1 MRSRIEVEESRLRI
15 SSGPDDGDGS
25 RLERNHQLGP
35 TPKHHIPLRRP
46 LDCAGCLRREGSP
59 FAISSPFHQFA
70 CPSVR
75 LSISSPVNNLSLGR
89 YALLV
94 SICVPSRAP
103 TTKKGIAM
111 ETKRSS
117 IKPAI
122 IKLLKNPNSSV
133 LRMTYKH
140 DITENKENQL
150 SG

>member
-15 SSGPDDGDGS
+15 SSGPDDGDGN

-35 TPKHHIPLRRP
+35 TPNDHLPLLPLRRP
-46 LDCAGCLRREGSP
+46 LDCACSFRREGSP
-59 FAISSPFHQFA
+59 LAISSPF
-70 CPSVR
+70 
-75 LSISSPVNNLSLGR
+75 NNLSLGR

-94 SICVPSRAP
+94 SIRVPSRAP

-111 ETKRSS
+111 EIKRNS

-133 LRMTYKH
+133 LKMTYKH
-140 DITENKENQL
+140 DITANKESQL

>member
-35 TPKHHIPLRRP
+35 TPNHHLPLRRP

-59 FAISSPFHQFA
+59 FAISSPF
-70 CPSVR
+70 
-75 LSISSPVNNLSLGR
+75 NNLSLGR

-94 SICVPSRAP
+94 SIRVPSRAP

-111 ETKRSS
+111 EIKRNS

-122 IKLLKNPNSSV
+122 IKLLKNPNSNV
-133 LRMTYKH
+133 LKMTYKH
-140 DITENKENQL
+140 DITANKESQL